1 MNVLVIAPHPDDETI
16 GCGGAV
22 RRHARQGDRV
32 SVVFLTSGELGL
44 KELPREKAWAV
55 REREAKAAA
64 KILGIRQLHFLRLP
78 DWFVGDSLKA
88 GARLLGRLLVA
99 EEAQLIY
106 VPHEAEWHPDHQAAL
121 PLLRLAF
128 QADRMRV
135 PELRAYE
142 VWTPLAAHD
151 QVENISEQMRWKL
164 KALRAYRSQLEA
176 FNYERAVRGLNAFR
190 GELAAKCRYAEVF
203 RTTRL
208 EERA

>member
-32 SVVFLTSGELGL
+32 SAVFLTSGELGL

-55 REREAKAAA
+55 REEEAKVAAN
-64 KILGIRQLHFLRLP
+64 ILGIRQLHFLRLP
-78 DWFVGDSLKA
+78 DWFVGDSLK
-88 GARLLGRLLVA
+88 GGVRLLRPLLVA
-99 EEAQLIY
+99 EEPQLIY

-128 QADRMRV
+128 SADQSQV

-142 VWTPLAAHD
+142 VWTPLAVHD
-151 QVENISEQMRWKL
+151 HVENISGLMRWKI
-164 KALRAYRSQLEA
+164 KALRAYRSQLGA

-203 RTTRL
+203 RTTPL
-208 EERA
+208 ETRA